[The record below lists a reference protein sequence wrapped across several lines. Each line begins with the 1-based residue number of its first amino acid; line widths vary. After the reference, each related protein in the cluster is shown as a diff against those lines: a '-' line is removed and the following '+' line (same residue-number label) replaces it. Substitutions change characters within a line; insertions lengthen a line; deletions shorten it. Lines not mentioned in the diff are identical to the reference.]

1 MITKGIRGAITVDE
15 NTEDAIRAAILELL
29 GEMFRK
35 NDLTEEKISHII
47 FTVTHDLNA
56 AFPAKFAR
64 LDMGLSKTAMMC
76 FNELDVPGARQD
88 NTFVFGLSIHVI
100 PHLLRD
106 LIAAPSP
113 QPSPAGR
120 GS

>member
-76 FNELDVPGARQD
+76 FNELDVPGALSMCIRALIVTNCTED
-88 NTFVFGLSIHVI
+88 FAPEFVYLKGAEK
-100 PHLLRD
+100 LRK
-106 LIAAPSP
+106 
-113 QPSPAGR
+113 
-120 GS
+120 